1 MTCDGRWRFRRARA
15 CFTHEL
21 TVIQQSWS
29 FVQRAVTKEPV
40 ILYDEFRLNVITV
53 RFMTR
58 SDACSEA
65 EWMAETIVDDFAMS
79 LDLSERVRFYA
90 RMVELLTERRNQVQ
104 RALDGSDPEPESLE
118 QVH

>member
-1 MTCDGRWRFRRARA
+1 
-15 CFTHEL
+15 
-21 TVIQQSWS
+21 
-29 FVQRAVTKEPV
+29 
-40 ILYDEFRLNVITV
+40 
-53 RFMTR
+53 
-58 SDACSEA
+58 
-65 EWMAETIVDDFAMS
+65 MAETIVDDFAMS